1 VDAYLSNSPQRKC
14 ADEVLR
20 TPRRIEHSLHRKWC
34 NLVSAVIQLTL
45 LLSCVVTVA
54 TDAQAKDPSLNRFE
68 LAIAAFEMKDKIMPP
83 PENGTLFIGSSTF
96 TKWTALEKE
105 FRDFKAINRGFGGS
119 TIPEINN
126 YVSRIVTK
134 YKPKRIVFYAGTND
148 IAEGHS
154 GQQVSAD
161 FETFAKKVQ
170 ADLPNTEVY
179 FISMSV
185 APSRVQWQSQYETGN
200 ALIRSFVEHTPHFHY
215 IDVTPA
221 MHDKQG
227 KLRDDYFIFDRLH
240 MTPSGYAA
248 WTPIIR
254 QALLSEVE
262 QSHGESQNSGQLHS
276 PRRQ

>member
-1 VDAYLSNSPQRKC
+1 VDAYFSNSPQRKRT
-14 ADEVLR
+14 DNVLR
-20 TPRRIEHSLHRKWC
+20 MSPRFDQSPHRRWC
-34 NLVSAVIQLTL
+34 GLTGVVIQLTL
-45 LLSCVVTVA
+45 VLSCVLTVE
-54 TDAQAKDPSLNRFE
+54 TDAQVKDPSLNRFE
-68 LAIAAFEMKDKIMPP
+68 WAIAAFERKDKTAPP

-96 TKWTALEKE
+96 TKWTALENE

-119 TIPEINN
+119 TIPEVNN
-126 YVSRIVTK
+126 YVTRIVTK

-154 GQQVSAD
+154 GKQVSAD
-161 FETFAKKVQ
+161 FETFAKRIQ
-170 ADLPNTEVY
+170 TALPDTEVY

-185 APSRVQWQSQYETGN
+185 APSRVQWESQYETGN

-215 IDVTPA
+215 IDVTPV

-227 KLRDDYFIFDRLH
+227 KLRADYFIFDRLH

-254 QALLSEVE
+254 QALLSEVD
-262 QSHGESQNSGQLHS
+262 QHQNSLQS
-276 PRRQ
+276 PGLRK